1 MDTIAVVTSEESETA
16 AEQQAPLLRVVQGA
30 PTDEELAALV
40 AVVASRRAQVGADAT
55 AEARAMRRSGWTD
68 RSRGLRQPHRPGP
81 HGWRAAGQPR

>member
-1 MDTIAVVTSEESETA
+1 MDTIAVVTSDESETA
-16 AEQQAPLLRVVQGA
+16 AEQQALLKVVQGA

-40 AVVASRRAQVGADAT
+40 AVVASHRAQVGADAT